1 MDKIPGKS
9 RENFLI
15 RMAISICRKWCVM
28 TYLGETTTKKKKK
41 KRKKKAD
48 NENVRITKTEKKQ
61 KYEFKHQ
68 YQR

>member
-15 RMAISICRKWCVM
+15 RMAISICRKWSVM
-28 TYLGETTTKKKKK
+28 TYLGETTKKK

-48 NENVRITKTEKKQ
+48 NENVRITKTKKKQ